1 MSPFFTLPPLAAS
14 DALTTM
20 PAALTDKAIFPT
32 DVARPVI
39 PLAAH
44 FMSPTLH
51 FPSALPADAIPFA
64 EFTTPDLIP
73 SPAFLKA
80 WVIAFGLTGL
90 TFGSEIFGN
99 GGGFGSEIFGN
110 GGGFGSEIF
119 GSGFGFGIEIFF
131 SLTIPNNIQDNN
143 KWRYIS

>member
-1 MSPFFTLPPLAAS
+1 
-14 DALTTM
+14 
-20 PAALTDKAIFPT
+20 
-32 DVARPVI
+32 
-39 PLAAH
+39 
-44 FMSPTLH
+44 
-51 FPSALPADAIPFA
+51 
-64 EFTTPDLIP
+64 LIP

-90 TFGSEIFGN
+90 T
-99 GGGFGSEIFGN
+99 
-110 GGGFGSEIF
+110 FGSEIF